1 MAPSNQKP
9 IIGTGMFIKILKSLF
24 LPMLYLICIESHSQS
39 KPEEEYNWY
48 KSKYPDEAAVYV
60 SKNETVTYTIENDS
74 VKTTVVVY
82 EELLHLGENTVR
94 YAGDKIYSS
103 GFYQISDIEAYTLVP
118 GKRKYDRVDVAEFKE
133 SFDRDSYVFY
143 DDNKEISF
151 TYPAVQK
158 GVKTVLTYKKT
169 IKDPRMMG
177 MFFFN
182 TYIPVHEAQYIVKY
196 DPKVTIKPQY
206 FNTDKI
212 KIETTEKKLES
223 GLNQSTFKA
232 SSIDKIKFDR
242 DCPSYNYLAATVYC
256 PVYSFKKNDNTE
268 TMLLSSPAKLHEW
281 YRTFLEKILDSSEE
295 VKDLVATII
304 DDEDEPL
311 EKVRKIYY
319 WVQANI
325 KYIAF
330 EDGMRGLIPHSGE
343 YVINKRYGDCKDMAS
358 TIVSMLRE
366 AGIDAH
372 YTWIGSRDLPYKY
385 SETPS
390 PITDNHMIATFILDG
405 KTYFLDAT
413 GQYTPIDLPTSMIQ
427 GKECLISLGPN
438 EFKIE
443 VVPVIPKETNVM
455 ADSVKLT
462 LDNGTLVGTGHVSL
476 SGYAKVFNTYKLIK
490 SNQKTVDN
498 YVERLLGKGSNKFEI
513 GDFTVSN
520 VNDLSKPINMEYS
533 FDISDYYREV
543 GDNIYINLIL
553 DKTMT
558 DALLENR
565 TVAIEND
572 YKYINRNVSQL
583 TIPEGYEVRSLPE
596 NEQKENE
603 NFGYLIKYEV
613 SGNEI
618 IATKEFYIDYLLMQP
633 DQFDSWNQII
643 SEYAKACRKAL
654 ILSKKPN

>member
-1 MAPSNQKP
+1 MGISIECIKRYL
-9 IIGTGMFIKILKSLF
+9 FIALVFGEVNVSAQLN
-24 LPMLYLICIESHSQS
+24 
-39 KPEEEYNWY
+39 PEEEFRSF
-48 KSKYPDEAAVYV
+48 KSTYPDEAAVYV
-60 SKNETVTYTIENDS
+60 IKKETVTYSIENDS

-118 GKRKYDRVDVAEFKE
+118 GKRKYERIDVTEFKE

-143 DDNKEISF
+143 DDSKEISF
-151 TYPAVQK
+151 TYPGVQK
-158 GVKTVLTYKKT
+158 GVKTILTYKKT

-182 TYIPVHEAQYIVKY
+182 TYIPVHEASYLVKY
-196 DPKVTIKPQY
+196 DPEIKIVPQY
-206 FNTDKI
+206 FNMENV
-212 KIETTEKKLES
+212 KIETKEKKLDDGS
-223 GLNQSTFKA
+223 HTFTFKA
-232 SSIDKIKFDR
+232 SSIDKIKFDM

-256 PVYSFKKNDNTE
+256 PVFSFKKSDGSE
-268 TMLLSSPAKLHEW
+268 TLLLSTPAQLHQW
-281 YRTFLEKILDSSEE
+281 YRTFLDKVQAPSDE
-295 VKDLVATII
+295 VKELVTTII
-304 DDEDEPL
+304 NPDDTDL

-330 EDGMRGLIPHSGE
+330 EDGMRGLIPHPGE
-343 YVINKRYGDCKDMAS
+343 YVISKRYGDCKDMAS
-358 TIVSMLRE
+358 SIVSMLRE
-366 AGIDAH
+366 IGIDAH

-413 GQYTPIDLPTSMIQ
+413 GQYTPLDYPTSMIQ
-427 GKECLISLGPN
+427 GKECLISLGPDD
-438 EFKIE
+438 FKIE
-443 VVPVIPKETNVM
+443 TVPVIPKEMNLM
-455 ADSVKLT
+455 SDSVKLT
-462 LDNGTLVGTGHVSL
+462 LDDGTINGTGHVTL
-476 SGYAKVFNTYKLIK
+476 TGYAKVFNTYKLIK
-490 SNQKTVDN
+490 SSQKNVDN

-513 GDFTVSN
+513 GDFTVYN
-520 VNDLSKPINMEYS
+520 VDDLSKPINLDYS
-533 FDISDYYREV
+533 FYISDYYRKV
-543 GDNIYINLIL
+543 GDDIYINLIL

-565 TVAIEND
+565 TVPIEND

-583 TIPEGYEVRSLPE
+583 SIPEGYTVSSLPA

-603 NFGYLIKYEV
+603 NFGYNIQYEV
-613 SGNEI
+613 SETEV
-618 IATKEFYIDYLLMQP
+618 IAIKEFYVDYLLMQP
-633 DQFDSWNQII
+633 DQFDSWNAII
-643 SEYAKACRKAL
+643 ADYAKACRKAL
-654 ILSKKPN
+654 IISKKPN